1 MKRLLLLAS
10 SLATLAGCQG
20 LAAGTAQ
27 APAEGIHIEIRGCGN
42 TVYLR
47 GDAMGSATAAPE
59 SKNGDMKQDQKNEV
73 PLKLKPI
80 P

>member
-1 MKRLLLLAS
+1 MKGVILLLAAS
-10 SLATLAGCQG
+10 TAGCQG

-27 APAEGIHIEIRGCGN
+27 APAEGIRIEIRGCGN
-42 TVYLR
+42 TVNII
-47 GDAMGSATAAPE
+47 GDANGSATAAPE

-73 PLKLKPI
+73 PLTIKPI